1 MSKLAIIYWTGTGNT
16 KRMAEAMKKGAESA
30 GSEADLFEVEQFA
43 VQEISSYD
51 GLLFGC
57 PAMGAEVL
65 EESCFEPFF
74 AEAETLIKDKPVVLF
89 GSYGWGGG
97 AWMED
102 WAERTRKAGAKLFGD
117 GLAIENE
124 PDDDGIKACEQLGKD
139 FAEQIG

>member
-1 MSKLAIIYWTGTGNT
+1 MGKLAMIYWTGTGNT
-16 KRMAEAMKKGAESA
+16 KQMADAIKKGAESA
-30 GSEADLFEVEQFA
+30 GSEVELFEVEQFA
-43 VQEISSYD
+43 ASKAPDYD

-74 AEAETLIKDKPVVLF
+74 AEVEPLLKDKPVVLF

-102 WAERTRKAGAKLFGD
+102 WAERTRRAGAKLFGD

-124 PDDDGIKACEQLGKD
+124 PDADGIKSCEQLGRE

>member
-1 MSKLAIIYWTGTGNT
+1 MSKLAMIYWTGTGNT
-16 KRMAEAMKKGAESA
+16 KMMAEAIKKGAESA
-30 GSEADLFEVEQFA
+30 GSEVDLFEVEQFVVSRA
-43 VQEISSYD
+43 SAYD

-74 AEAETLIKDKPVVLF
+74 TEVETLLHGKPVVLF

-124 PDDDGIKACEQLGKD
+124 PDEDGIKLCEKLGKD
-139 FAEQIG
+139 FAQQIG

>member
-1 MSKLAIIYWTGTGNT
+1 MSKLAMIYWTGTGNT
-16 KRMAEAMKKGAESA
+16 KRMAEAIKKGAESA
-30 GSEADLFEVEQFA
+30 GSEVDLFEVEQFVA
-43 VQEISSYD
+43 SSASAYD

-74 AEAETLIKDKPVVLF
+74 TEVETLLHGKPVVLF

-117 GLAIENE
+117 GLTIENE
-124 PDDDGIKACEQLGKD
+124 PDEDEIKICEKLGKD

>member
-1 MSKLAIIYWTGTGNT
+1 MRKLAIIYWTGTGNT
-16 KRMAEAMKKGAESA
+16 KKMAEAIKKGAESA
-30 GSEADLFEVEQFA
+30 GSEVDLFEVEQFD
-43 VQEISSYD
+43 VSHISAYD

-74 AEAETLIKDKPVVLF
+74 AEVETLLKDKPVALF

-102 WAERTRKAGAKLFGD
+102 WAERTRKTGAKLFGE

-124 PDDDGIKACEQLGKD
+124 PDESGCKSCEQLGKD
-139 FAEQIG
+139 FAGQME